1 MSFGNSPLTY
11 IIILANLY
19 FSYQGFRDANY
30 LDKNAF
36 KVGSIL
42 KGKEYKRLLSSG
54 FIHGNWSHLLFN
66 MFSLYSFGESLELF
80 YGSFFFGVVYFASF
94 VGGDLLSLFIHRKE
108 PSYSAIGASGAV
120 SGVIF
125 ASVVLFPDM
134 EVRMFPLP
142 FGIPSWAFAI
152 MYTIYSIYGMRAQ
165 NDNTGHDAHLGGAI
179 IGMLVCIG
187 FHPEALEQNLILV
200 SSIVTLTSVF
210 MYVIIKKPQLLN
222 GSSSAP
228 KKKQSLQSDDH
239 YNQIRAEKQKE
250 MDRILEKINKEGM
263 ESLSDYEKRFLNM
276 NK

>member
-19 FSYQGFRDANY
+19 FSYQGFKDLLY

-42 KGKEYKRLLSSG
+42 KGKEYKRLISSG
-54 FIHGNWSHLLFN
+54 FIHANWSHLLFN
-66 MFSLYSFGESLELF
+66 MFSLYSFGESLELL
-80 YGSFFFGVVYFASF
+80 YGSFFFGFVYFASLI
-94 VGGDLLSLFIHRKE
+94 GGDLLSLFIHRKE

-120 SGVIF
+120 SGIIF

-152 MYTIYSIYGMRAQ
+152 LYTLYSIYGMRAQ

-187 FHPEALEQNLILV
+187 FHPEALAQNLLLIAGILATTAIFMYILV
-200 SSIVTLTSVF
+200 Q
-210 MYVIIKKPQLLN
+210 KPHLLN
-222 GSSSAP
+222 GQSAP
-228 KKKQSLQSDDH
+228 KKKFSLHSDEH

-250 MDRILEKINKEGM
+250 MDRILDKINKEGM